1 MRSCATRGGVQQ
13 YVISYT
19 RRSWPHAP
27 TMIDALVQA
36 KQENNAQVLT
46 RHRDKGD
53 GDCVAPQGYDIVPR
67 RDASHSRT
75 EA

>member
-1 MRSCATRGGVQQ
+1 
-13 YVISYT
+13 
-19 RRSWPHAP
+19 
-27 TMIDALVQA
+27 MIDALVQA